1 MLHKYISIPVFLISL
16 TLGLFCVYIMGAEKK
31 VVYIYP
37 SPSNHLKYQ
46 YRDNADQCFEYI
58 PDEVKCPMNPLSIKT
73 IPSQK

>member
-1 MLHKYISIPVFLISL
+1 
-16 TLGLFCVYIMGAEKK
+16 MGAEKK

-46 YRDNADQCFEYI
+46 YRDNADQCFEYV